1 MANINFVPD
10 DYVQSN
16 ESRRANLMCLVLF
29 SVVMAALAGSFM
41 TIKMRQRACHAEE
54 SLVNAKMAK
63 MQESIKKFEELQ
75 TRRKEMMR
83 TALTT
88 AELIEPIPR
97 SVVLASLTNNLPAG
111 VSLTKLNLVQKEP
124 PRTASDKST
133 KNRYQAAQGQGGSES
148 EARVSGE
155 KLLVTHMEIE
165 GMAPSDLQVSAYMER
180 LDSSVLVSNVALVE
194 SQEKK
199 VEETTFRN
207 FKLTATLSPEV
218 HLTKEDIDE
227 IRTQAEHSV
236 YQF

>member
-29 SVVMAALAGSFM
+29 SIVMAALAGSFM
-41 TIKMRQRACHAEE
+41 TIKMRQRACSAEE
-54 SLVNAKMAK
+54 ALVNAKMSK
-63 MQESIKKFEELQ
+63 MQDSIKQFEELQ
-75 TRRKEMMR
+75 MKRKEMMR

-88 AELIEPIPR
+88 AELIEPVPR

-111 VSLTKLNLVQKEP
+111 VSLTKLTLVQKEP
-124 PRTASDKST
+124 PRTSSSNT
-133 KNRYQAAQGQGGSES
+133 PRNRYQAARGAGAESGG
-148 EARVSGE
+148 RVSLE
-155 KLLVTHMEIE
+155 KSLVTHMEIE

-180 LDSSVLVSNVALVE
+180 LSNSILVDNVALIE
-194 SQEKK
+194 SAEKK
-199 VEETTFRN
+199 VQGTAFRH
-207 FKLTATLSPEV
+207 FRLTAMLSREV

-227 IRTQAEHSV
+227 IRTRAEHSV